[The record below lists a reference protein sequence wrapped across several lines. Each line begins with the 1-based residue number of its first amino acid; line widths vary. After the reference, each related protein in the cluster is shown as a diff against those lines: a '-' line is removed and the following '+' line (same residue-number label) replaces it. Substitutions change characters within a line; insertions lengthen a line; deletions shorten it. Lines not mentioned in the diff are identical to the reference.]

1 MEGRDQITKKMKAAK
16 AVNIKR
22 PRESRKSDNKPEKKS
37 VSLNQ
42 NPYTNYLNVSNMHGK
57 FQWTFIHNI
66 YFWLIL

>member
-1 MEGRDQITKKMKAAK
+1 MAGRDQITKKMKAAK

-22 PRESRKSDNKPEKKS
+22 ETRKSDNKPEKHS

-57 FQWTFIHNI
+57 FQWTFINNI
-66 YFWLIL
+66 YFLLIL

>member
-1 MEGRDQITKKMKAAK
+1 MAGRDQITKKMKAAK

-22 PRESRKSDNKPEKKS
+22 ETRKSDNKPEKDS

-42 NPYTNYLNVSNMHGK
+42 IPYTNYFNVSNMHGK
-57 FQWTFIHNI
+57 LQWTFIHNI